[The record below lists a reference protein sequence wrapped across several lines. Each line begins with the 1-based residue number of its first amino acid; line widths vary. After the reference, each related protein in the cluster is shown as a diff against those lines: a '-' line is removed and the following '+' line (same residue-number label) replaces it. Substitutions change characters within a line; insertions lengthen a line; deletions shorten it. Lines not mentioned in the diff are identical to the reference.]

1 MLSRRNVRIKVM
13 QSLYAFERDAF
24 PTELAAKKYLNNS
37 LQQAHTVSLYLLYL
51 LRETANYAYHEAE
64 LRAAKHLPTD
74 EDLNFST
81 RLAQDNS
88 IIEELNNSTEFGK
101 KIEALHF
108 KHFEED
114 GLTKKLFKSL
124 LKKQAYKNYVALPK
138 NELKDDRE
146 ILLTLFNKVF
156 SHEEDLQ
163 NHLEEHFPNW
173 IDDKNP
179 ISFKIS
185 QILEQFQPEK
195 SLEDALQN
203 GISDEDMEF
212 AQDLFETTLE
222 HTEEYD
228 ALIAPKLVNWD
239 LERIA
244 VLDMILMKMA
254 LAELLNFKFIPIKVS
269 INEYIEIAKVYS
281 TPKSKDFVNGV
292 LDKLMKELKESGKI
306 KKAGRGLL
314 G

>member
-1 MLSRRNVRIKVM
+1 M

-24 PTELAAKKYLNNS
+24 PSQLAAQKYLNNS
-37 LQQAHTVSLYLLYL
+37 LDQAHTVSLYLLYL
-51 LRETANYAYHEAE
+51 IRETANYAYQEAE
-64 LRAAKHLPTD
+64 MRAAKHLPTE

-81 RLAQDNS
+81 RLASDNA
-88 IIEELNNSTEFGK
+88 IIDELNNSVAFGDK
-101 KIEALHF
+101 AEALHF

-114 GLTKKLFKSL
+114 GLIKNLFKSL
-124 LKKQAYKNYVALPK
+124 LKKQAYKNYVSLPK

-146 ILLTLFNKVF
+146 IALTIFNKVF
-156 SHEEDLQ
+156 SHHEDLQ
-163 NHLEEHFPNW
+163 NHLEEQFPNW

-179 ISFKIS
+179 ISFRVN
-185 QILEQFQPEK
+185 QLLEQYEPGK
-195 SLEDALQN
+195 TLEEALTN
-203 GISDEDMEF
+203 GISDEDVEF
-212 AQDLFETTLE
+212 AQELFETTLDNS
-222 HTEEYD
+222 EEYD

-269 INEYIEIAKVYS
+269 INEYIEIAKIYS

-292 LDKLMKELKESGKI
+292 LDKLMKELKDAGKI